1 MPNQN
6 QKSDL
11 SRREFIVKA
20 STVGATALLGSVVS
34 PVMAQSKQ
42 PLRIGVLNSFSGV
55 FAALGNDNLNGMNL
69 YFDEIGGSIAGR
81 KIQILKEDD
90 EIKPQVGLQKL
101 RKLVESDKCD
111 ILTGIQSSS
120 VAMAAVAYLRQSGAF
135 MLCSGAGAT
144 SLSIAKTKLPYFF
157 RCSINTGAIHRT
169 FGDWYYKNVSKEV
182 LLTASD
188 FVGGRDTL
196 AEFKSGFQPHGGKI
210 ITEIYPPLGNN
221 DFSPYLATIRKD
233 APPGTFNFY
242 AGTDAVRFV
251 KQYAE
256 YGLKKMSKLTGS
268 GFMLESDTLPAQG
281 SSALGALSS
290 LHYTDTLDNA
300 ANKKFVADY
309 LAKYKKYPSVYSEYG
324 YVAAQILHAAIDAV
338 HGDTRDKDALRK
350 AMLALRLDAP
360 RGPFRFNPKTQG
372 PIQNVYV
379 REVVELGDRFTNKVI
394 YTYPN
399 VV

>member
-6 QKSDL
+6 QKSAS

-20 STVGATALLGSVVS
+20 GTVGATALLGSVVS

-157 RCSINTGAIHRT
+157 RCSINTVAIHRT
-169 FGDWYYKNVSKEV
+169 FGDWYYKNVSKEA

-196 AEFKSGFQPHGGKI
+196 AEFKSGFQPLGGKI
-210 ITEIYPPLGNN
+210 IAEIYPPLGNN

-256 YGLKKMSKLTGS
+256 YGLKKISKLTGS

>member
-6 QKSDL
+6 PKVIP
-11 SRREFIVKA
+11 SRRKFIVEA
-20 STVGATALLGSVVS
+20 SAIGATALLGGIVS
-34 PVMAQSKQ
+34 PALAQSK
-42 PLRIGVLNSFSGV
+42 PALRIGLLNSFSGV

-111 ILTGIQSSS
+111 IITGIQSSG

-144 SLSIAKTKLPYFF
+144 SLSMVDTKLPYFF
-157 RCSINTGAIHRT
+157 RCSINTIAIHRT
-169 FGDWYYKNVSKEV
+169 FGDWYYKNVAKEA

-196 AEFKSGFQPHGGKI
+196 AEFKSGFAPLGGKVVSD
-210 ITEIYPPLGNN
+210 IYPPLGNN

-256 YGLKKMSKLTGS
+256 YGLKKISKLTGS

-281 SSALGALSS
+281 ASALGALSS
-290 LHYTDTLDNA
+290 LHYAETLDNA

-309 LAKYKKYPSVYSEYG
+309 RAKYKKYPSVYSEYG
-324 YVAAQILHAAIDAV
+324 YVAAQILHGAIEAV
-338 HGDTRDKDALRK
+338 HGDTHDKDALRK
-350 AMLALRLDAP
+350 AMLALRLQAP
-360 RGPFRFNPKTQG
+360 RGPFHFSPTTQS
-372 PIQNVYV
+372 PIQNVYI
-379 REVVELGDRFTNKVI
+379 REVVELNGRFTNKVL